1 MDNYSGNKEYNIYRD
16 IRNRTNGE
24 IYLGIVGPVRTG
36 KSTFIKRFMETQVL
50 PNIENDYRRERARDE
65 LPQSGSG
72 RTIMTA
78 EPKFVPEEAAE
89 VRLPDGTSFSVRLI
103 DCVGYM
109 VPGAVG
115 QFEDLAPRMVMT
127 PWYDHEI
134 PMTEAAELGT
144 RKVICDHSTVGIV
157 VTTDGSVTDIPRS
170 DYLEAEERVIR
181 ELQELGKPFVVL
193 VNSLHPEEARPL
205 AEELQQK
212 YGVRCLAVNCLEL
225 GEGDL
230 QEILRSLL
238 YEFPVQELQLFFP
251 EWVEALPPEHP
262 IPAGLYHAV
271 GQEARRLE
279 HVRQLE
285 GCMAALEQSEQI
297 RSVMLR
303 QMDLGTGVGQVEV
316 QLPRSLFYD
325 TVNQQ
330 TGLSIT
336 DDGDLMEQLV
346 TLAGLRKEYD
356 RVAQAVS
363 SARNTGYGVVMP
375 SVEELSLEEPEIVRQ
390 GGRYGVRLRASAPS
404 IHMMRANI
412 KAEVNPIVG
421 TEKQS
426 EELVHYLLSEFEEQP
441 EKIWETNI
449 FGKSL
454 NELVREELSHKLSRM
469 PDDARGKIRETLEKI
484 INESAG
490 GLICIIL

>member
-1 MDNYSGNKEYNIYRD
+1 MNRSTSMYQDMASRTGSSIY
-16 IRNRTNGE
+16 IGV
-24 IYLGIVGPVRTG
+24 VGPVRTG

-285 GCMAALEQSEQI
+285 SCMAALEQSVQI
-297 RSVMLR
+297 RSATLR

-363 SARNTGYGVVMP
+363 SARSTGYGVVMP
-375 SVEELSLEEPEIVRQ
+375 SVEELELEDPEIVRQ
-390 GGRYGVRLRASAPS
+390 GGRYGVRMRASAPS
-404 IHMMRANI
+404 IHMLRAD
-412 KAEVNPIVG
+412 VSTTVSPIVG
-421 TEKQS
+421 NEKQS
-426 EELVHYLLSEFEEQP
+426 QDMVNYLLQEFEGEP
-441 EKIWETNI
+441 GKLWESNI
-449 FGKSL
+449 FGRSFHEIVGEDLQAKLKRMPEDSQKKLREALERIL
-454 NELVREELSHKLSRM
+454 NEGS
-469 PDDARGKIRETLEKI
+469 
-484 INESAG
+484 G

>member
-1 MDNYSGNKEYNIYRD
+1 MNRSTSMYQDMASRTGSSIY
-16 IRNRTNGE
+16 IGV
-24 IYLGIVGPVRTG
+24 VGPVRTG

-271 GQEARRLE
+271 GQEASRLE

-330 TGLSIT
+330 TWLSIT

-375 SVEELSLEEPEIVRQ
+375 SVEELELEDPEIVRQ
-390 GGRYGVRLRASAPS
+390 GGRYGVRMKASAPS
-404 IHMMRANI
+404 IHMLRAD
-412 KAEVNPIVG
+412 VSTTVSPIVG
-421 TEKQS
+421 NEKQS
-426 EELVHYLLSEFEEQP
+426 QDMVNYLLQEFEGEP
-441 EKIWETNI
+441 GKLWESNI
-449 FGKSL
+449 FGRSFHEIVGEDLQAKLKRMPEDSQKKLREALERIL
-454 NELVREELSHKLSRM
+454 NEGS
-469 PDDARGKIRETLEKI
+469 
-484 INESAG
+484 G